1 MHDRYSIK
9 APVSTHWREATC
21 EEVDCRKHT
30 TGWQTHCNVESEL
43 GRMQVEYLRSGK
55 SGRRFTE
62 RMDVEGIV
70 VFSFSPGQQC
80 FTTHTKKIEDKGH
93 LLLRESNGQRQILEP
108 DRWMWDFNES
118 MEKNRR

>member
-1 MHDRYSIK
+1 M
-9 APVSTHWREATC
+9 C
-21 EEVDCRKHT
+21 EEVDCRQYVM
-30 TGWQTHCNVESEL
+30 GWQTHCNIGSEL
-43 GRMQVEYLRSGK
+43 GRKQVEYLRSGQ